1 VYSGLASRTALL
13 SVSASTFS
21 HLRNDLLATVLPL
34 PVASLDAP
42 KFLVATETWR
52 NHEAGGSQE

>member
-1 VYSGLASRTALL
+1 VYSGLASHTTLL

-21 HLRNDLLATVLPL
+21 HLRNDLLATVLLP

-42 KFLVATETWR
+42 KLFVAIETWR
-52 NHEAGGSQE
+52 IHETGGLQE